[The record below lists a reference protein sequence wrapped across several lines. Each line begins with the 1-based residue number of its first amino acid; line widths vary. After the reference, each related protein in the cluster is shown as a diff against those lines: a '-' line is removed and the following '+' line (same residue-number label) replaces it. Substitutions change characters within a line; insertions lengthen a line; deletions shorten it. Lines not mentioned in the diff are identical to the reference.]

1 MNFKRKIPLCEEK
14 IGELCEPL
22 INSNGVIFCKNCGI
36 ILDKSVI
43 EYLPEEDKVKQKKKN
58 EVINTLEHYFQL
70 INLNEIQ
77 LKQGKEIYQ
86 QINGT
91 TIKVK
96 GKKLEKVLLG
106 IVYYICKIENNGLT
120 IKEISKSINHTEQE
134 ILFGYKLLEKLIPE
148 IKTGGNGNN
157 LLNSLINKYCI
168 SNNFNNYLNQALKIS
183 KPIQSV
189 LEGKKPNTIAV
200 VTIFFV
206 LRYYN
211 VLNGSIE
218 KIITTNCDVTISNV
232 RQVLQILDK
241 NKETLEK
248 MLKQFDAIEL
258 MKQ

>member
-22 INSNGVIFCKNCGI
+22 K
-36 ILDKSVI
+36 
-43 EYLPEEDKVKQKKKN
+43 
-58 EVINTLEHYFQL
+58 HYFQL

-211 VLNGSIE
+211 VF
-218 KIITTNCDVTISNV
+218 V
-232 RQVLQILDK
+232 
-241 NKETLEK
+241 
-248 MLKQFDAIEL
+248 
-258 MKQ
+258 